1 MKVEHLEKQS
11 RTTAEKT
18 LVMDT
23 QLQHFGEAIEEI
35 AKQVES
41 ANRFTANRLYNQDL
55 KISQQ
60 SNGISGAL
68 MPHGHSASQDNPALG
83 KLSTLPG

>member
-1 MKVEHLEKQS
+1 MGPLMSNHGGSSVSELALKVEHLEKQS

-23 QLQHFGEAIEEI
+23 QMQHFGEAIEEI

-41 ANRFTANRLYNQDL
+41 ANRFTANRLYN
-55 KISQQ
+55 
-60 SNGISGAL
+60 
-68 MPHGHSASQDNPALG
+68 
-83 KLSTLPG
+83 